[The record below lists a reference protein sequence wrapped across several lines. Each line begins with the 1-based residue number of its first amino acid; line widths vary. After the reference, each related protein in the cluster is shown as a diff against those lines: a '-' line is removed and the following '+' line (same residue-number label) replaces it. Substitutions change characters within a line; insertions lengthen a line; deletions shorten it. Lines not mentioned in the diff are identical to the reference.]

1 MLAFIKI
8 DSSTNAIDIAQK
20 ALDMDS
26 RSEIKINKNIISDL
40 FLDLS
45 FDRNFDVVKKRTNGM
60 TQSNGICILAIY
72 EMEVV

>member
-1 MLAFIKI
+1 
-8 DSSTNAIDIAQK
+8 
-20 ALDMDS
+20 MDS